1 MKETTMLF
9 LDNQESQNTNNA
21 FSAYLD
27 SVIAYASL
35 VDSGGVGFIPGKKT
49 YRMLGTKVDV
59 VNGNK
64 RIYPR
69 QVMTD
74 AINTWKKNRKGAMG
88 EAGHPQAYT
97 RADGTLGWR
106 SAIENQ
112 VIKIVDIHHPD
123 AEGNVYFDFQVLDTQ
138 KGKDLQAILDAEGQ
152 IGCSMRAGGK
162 GKVARYNGEEVTVAT
177 FIDLFGFDMLFDP
190 ALPNTLG
197 SVIPLTD
204 SQIESMLA
212 ESAQKKE
219 NETQTFTDEIESI
232 LEEIEAAET
241 WKELREIRKKAAT
254 IPMTEVERAAVLA
267 AFNAKNCFVDSQS
280 GAQNFSDAV
289 DPYLKKIKEAEKLSD
304 LVMIKNEV
312 AAAEL
317 DEVDRLAFNSAY
329 YSRLYQIKE
338 LQEVL
343 EDEAALEQKKGQGK
357 IGFTDSQNNPKGE
370 NKVKFTFEEL
380 MQMTDSELQKIKK
393 NKPEYAAMCDAIL
406 GSRAAATAQERLQ
419 AMEDAEKERKAKE
432 EALAFLDSDE
442 VKDKLEKL
450 PPHMREGIRQ
460 RVDTTNLE
468 TAQKTFNDAYEF
480 ALQLVPAEK
489 LAILGFD
496 INQAMN
502 DQKRATT
509 NIQVG
514 ENQGWKEFTDKVNE
528 AAQDAYRAFEGFRD
542 ENLVKL
548 NKPYVDAIL
557 REFDRRHAAQLQAFA
572 DNMATGTSTQS
583 VLSSVALHR
592 TIIEQMFQ
600 TMSAMQF
607 VEMIP
612 FEGKYVDI
620 PIESYSRSNTR
631 PTRVGEFKPMAKG
644 KLGLA
649 YIRAVA
655 AARKIAGEISLE
667 AQTFPRS
674 GGLNYDALGR
684 LSYYMG
690 GDLRREVSLDLHDE
704 MLRAS
709 DEYNCQRVTNETPDV
724 SGDRTKI
731 TLLRG
736 GTAGN
741 PNKYIPIVRPRTRT
755 ELTDSGEVTKTY
767 NEIIVK
773 VDGTTI
779 DLTGAF
785 IDYENGV
792 IELAN
797 PLPAGA
803 VTVDYSFVTNVVLF
817 DLTPPNGVEKEK
829 HFTNLVHIIG
839 AQKALMSAE
848 PRFFTPNFM
857 TMSETISN
865 EISQAEVF
873 KNMLGIAGTEL
884 QPQGY
889 VGKIKNIDAYEH
901 NEPWVGG
908 DTRLLLGRRM
918 ATKYG
923 VETSLTMKGPYPTR
937 DENGELTGGD
947 EIYYFLNDAALT
959 PQKQAFRTVRFYR
972 SQN

>member
-1 MKETTMLF
+1 MKEKMMLF
-9 LDNQESQNTNNA
+9 LDNQEGGEQTAAACSPFIDNVVANVA
-21 FSAYLD
+21 
-27 SVIAYASL
+27 L

-69 QVMTD
+69 QIMTD
-74 AINTWKKNRKGAMG
+74 AINNWKQKRKGAMG
-88 EAGHPQAYT
+88 EAGHPPAYPK
-97 RADGTLGWR
+97 ADGTLGWR

-112 VIKIVDIHHPD
+112 VIKIVDIHLPD
-123 AEGNVYFDFQVLDTQ
+123 AEGNVFFDFQVLDTQ
-138 KGKDLQAILDAEGQ
+138 KGKDLQAILDAGGQ

-162 GKVARYNGEEVTVAT
+162 GKVARYNGEEITVAT
-177 FIDLFGFDMLFDP
+177 FIDLFAFDMLFDP

-204 SQIESMLA
+204 SQIEGMLA
-212 ESAQKKE
+212 ESEQNKTEQPQIFK
-219 NETQTFTDEIESI
+219 DEIQE
-232 LEEIEAAET
+232 LLNEVEAAET
-241 WKELREIRKKAAT
+241 WKELREIRKKAAS
-254 IPMTEVERAAVLA
+254 IPMTEVERAA
-267 AFNAKNCFVDSQS
+267 FNAACSAKNYFVDNQGS
-280 GAQNFSDAV
+280 AQNFSDAI
-289 DPYLKKIKEAEKLSD
+289 DPYLKKVKEAEKLSD
-304 LVMIKNEV
+304 LVRIKNEV
-312 AAAEL
+312 AAVEL
-317 DEVDRLAFNSAY
+317 DEVDRAAFNTAY
-329 YSRLYQIKE
+329 WSRYSQIRE
-338 LQEVL
+338 LQEAM
-343 EDEAALEQKKGQGK
+343 EAEAEQTTKGK
-357 IGFTDSQNNPKGE
+357 IGFTDSQNNQKGE
-370 NKVKFTFEEL
+370 NKVEFTFEEL

-393 NKPEYAAMCDAIL
+393 DKPEYAAMCDAIL
-406 GSRAAATAQERLQ
+406 GSRAAATARERLQ

-432 EALAFLDSDE
+432 EALAFLDSNE

-468 TAQKTFNDAYEF
+468 AAQKTFNDAYEF
-480 ALQLVPAEK
+480 ALNLVPEDK
-489 LAILGFD
+489 LKAMGFD
-496 INQAMN
+496 RNQSLT
-502 DQKRATT
+502 DQAQATT
-509 NIQVG
+509 NFQVG

-528 AAQDAYRAFEGFRD
+528 AAQDTYRAFEGFRD

-572 DNMATGTSTQS
+572 DNMTTGTSTQS

-607 VEMIP
+607 VETIP
-612 FEGKYVDI
+612 FAGKYVDI
-620 PIESYSRSNTR
+620 PVESYSRSNTR

-655 AARKIAGEISLE
+655 AARKIAGEVSLE

-674 GGLNYDALGR
+674 GGLNYEALGR

-741 PNKYIPIVRPRTRT
+741 PNKYVPIVRPRTRT

-773 VDGTTI
+773 VDGNAI
-779 DLTGAF
+779 DLTGAL
-785 IDYENGV
+785 IDYENGE
-792 IELAN
+792 IYPAD

-817 DLTPPNGVEKEK
+817 DLTPPDGVEKEK

-923 VETSLTMKGPYPTR
+923 VETNLTMKGPYPTR